1 MSGNRHD
8 QSETSRH
15 VTSDAAALWLRVAEG
30 LRRDLGART
39 FDHWL
44 KPVGF
49 VDFCTMS
56 GVITLETAS
65 RFSANW
71 INERFGDRLELAW
84 RQQLPAVRS
93 VVVRGGAAATE
104 GKALLS
110 APPLL
115 SYEPPVPTKN
125 AAHPA
130 FDPKLGFDRF
140 VIARSNILAANAARR
155 MAMDEV
161 PQFNPLY
168 LCSGTGQ
175 GKTHLLHAIGQAYA
189 EIKPNASIILMSA
202 EKFMLEFV
210 GAMRG
215 GDMMAFK
222 ARLRAADLLLLDDLQ
237 FVIGKNSTQEELL
250 HTVDDLMCAGKRL
263 VFTADRP
270 PAMLDGVETRLLSRL
285 AGGLVADIEA
295 PEDDLRER
303 IIRQR
308 LAAMPMV
315 EVPESVVAYLV
326 KHFTRNIREL
336 EGALNKLLAYAA
348 LTGANIDQAL
358 AEDRLAENVRSARP
372 RITIDEIQRAVCS
385 HYRLDKSEM
394 ASKRRVRA
402 VARPRQ
408 VAMYLAKELTPRSYP
423 EIGRRFGGRDH
434 STVIHAVRTVEA
446 LRINDSELDAEIAA
460 IRRNLNN

>member
-1 MSGNRHD
+1 MNG
-8 QSETSRH
+8 
-15 VTSDAAALWLRVAEG
+15 DAATLWPRVAEG

-44 KPVGF
+44 KPVRF
-49 VDFCTMS
+49 ADYCTLS
-56 GVITLETAS
+56 GAVTLETAS

-71 INERFGDRLELAW
+71 INERFGERLVLAW
-84 RQQLPAVRS
+84 RQHLPAVRL
-93 VVVRGGAAATE
+93 VTVRGGAASESAAPLAPMPAAA
-104 GKALLS
+104 AL
-110 APPLL
+110 AV
-115 SYEPPVPTKN
+115 PVP
-125 AAHPA
+125 AAASLAPSSPSP
-130 FDPKLGFDRF
+130 FDARLSFDRF
-140 VIARSNILAANAARR
+140 VVARSNILAANAARR
-155 MAMDEV
+155 MAMAEP

-175 GKTHLLHAIGQAYA
+175 GKTHLLHAIAQDFAA
-189 EIKPNASIILMSA
+189 IHPTANIILMSA

-250 HTVDDLMCAGKRL
+250 HTIDDLMTAGKRL
-263 VFTADRP
+263 VVTADRP
-270 PAMLDGVETRLLSRL
+270 PAMLDGVEARLLSRL
-285 AGGLVADIEA
+285 SGGLVADIEA
-295 PEDDLRER
+295 PEDDLRDR

-315 EVPESVVAYLV
+315 EVPDDVVAYLV

-348 LTGANIDQAL
+348 LTGARLDLAL

-372 RITIDEIQRAVCS
+372 RITIDEIQRAVCA
-385 HYRLDKSEM
+385 HYRLDKAEM

-402 VARPRQ
+402 IARPRQ

-446 LRINDSELDAEIAA
+446 LRVTDSELDAEIAA
-460 IRRNLNN
+460 IRRSLNS

>member
-1 MSGNRHD
+1 MSG
-8 QSETSRH
+8 
-15 VTSDAAALWLRVAEG
+15 DAATLWPRVAEG

-44 KPVGF
+44 KPVRF
-49 VDFCTMS
+49 ADYCTLS
-56 GVITLETAS
+56 GVVTLETAS

-71 INERFGDRLELAW
+71 INERFGERLALAW
-84 RQQLPAVRS
+84 RHHLPAVRS
-93 VVVRGGAAATE
+93 VMVRGGAAAE
-104 GKALLS
+104 DRAAVLANQPLPAFEVPAAVPAANPALLG
-110 APPLL
+110 
-115 SYEPPVPTKN
+115 
-125 AAHPA
+125 
-130 FDPKLGFDRF
+130 FDPRLSFDRF
-140 VIARSNILAANAARR
+140 VVARSNILAANAARR
-155 MAMDEV
+155 MAMAEV

-175 GKTHLLHAIGQAYA
+175 GKTHLLQAIAQAYA
-189 EIKPNASIILMSA
+189 ETHPTATIILMSA

-250 HTVDDLMCAGKRL
+250 HTIDDLLTAGKRL
-263 VFTADRP
+263 VVTADRP
-270 PAMLDGVETRLLSRL
+270 PAMLDGVEARLLSRL
-285 AGGLVADIEA
+285 SGGLVADIEA

-315 EVPESVVAYLV
+315 EVPDSVVAYLV

-348 LTGANIDQAL
+348 LTG
-358 AEDRLAENVRSARP
+358 
-372 RITIDEIQRAVCS
+372 
-385 HYRLDKSEM
+385 
-394 ASKRRVRA
+394 
-402 VARPRQ
+402 
-408 VAMYLAKELTPRSYP
+408 
-423 EIGRRFGGRDH
+423 
-434 STVIHAVRTVEA
+434 
-446 LRINDSELDAEIAA
+446 
-460 IRRNLNN
+460 

>member
-1 MSGNRHD
+1 MTGD
-8 QSETSRH
+8 
-15 VTSDAAALWLRVAEG
+15 VAALWPRVAEG
-30 LRRDLGART
+30 LRRDLGVRS

-44 KPVGF
+44 RPVRF
-49 VDFCTMS
+49 ADYCALS
-56 GVITLETAS
+56 GVVTLETAS

-84 RQQLPAVRS
+84 RQYLPAVRS
-93 VVVRGGAAATE
+93 VLVRAGAAGE
-104 GKALLS
+104 RSALLTAQPLPSFGAAPEPAS
-110 APPLL
+110 ASSLPSPFDARL
-115 SYEPPVPTKN
+115 S
-125 AAHPA
+125 
-130 FDPKLGFDRF
+130 FDRF
-140 VIARSNILAANAARR
+140 VVARSNILAANAARR
-155 MAMDEV
+155 MAMAET
-161 PQFNPLY
+161 PQFNPLF

-175 GKTHLLHAIGQAYA
+175 GKTHLLQAIAQAYA
-189 EIKPNASIILMSA
+189 ALHPTATIILMSA

-237 FVIGKNSTQEELL
+237 FVIGKTSTQEELL
-250 HTVDDLMCAGKRL
+250 HTIDDQMTAQRRL
-263 VFTADRP
+263 VVTADRP
-270 PAMLDGVETRLLSRL
+270 PAMLDGVEARLLSRL
-285 AGGLVADIEA
+285 SGGLVADIEA
-295 PEDDLRER
+295 PEDDLRDR

-315 EVPESVVAYLV
+315 EVPDDVVAYLV

-348 LTGANIDQAL
+348 LTGARVDLTL

-372 RITIDEIQRAVCS
+372 RITIDEIQRAVCA

-402 VARPRQ
+402 IARPRQ

-446 LRINDSELDAEIAA
+446 LRVSDGELDAEIAA
-460 IRRNLNN
+460 IRRNLNG